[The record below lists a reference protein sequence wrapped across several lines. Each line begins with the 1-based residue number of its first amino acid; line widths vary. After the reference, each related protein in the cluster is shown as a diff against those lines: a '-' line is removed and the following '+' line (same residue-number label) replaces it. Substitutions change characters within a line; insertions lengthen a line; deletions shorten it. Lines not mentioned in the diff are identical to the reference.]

1 MALPGAKSAGKTGKS
16 ATGGVG
22 SELLLVV
29 KVGGSRKGAKAQ
41 SFFLSVLKDRE
52 AIILAPWRLC
62 EKFPSF

>member
-1 MALPGAKSAGKTGKS
+1 MTKMALPGAKSAGKTGKS

-41 SFFLSVLKDRE
+41 SSQRILTVLFSHSS
-52 AIILAPWRLC
+52 AVLL
-62 EKFPSF
+62 